1 MPGHI
6 HLKAASCTQTADAA
20 LRPGFRQRRQQI
32 DLAGMTLQ
40 QALCDGSRAAEV
52 AVDLE
57 RRMGVQQIRVGRP
70 RQQLLQI
77 LVCHPAV
84 QESRPQIDD
93 PCTAPARMTAAVDE
107 TADQCGTGSLAQFRR
122 VIRRDEVC
130 RIEGKQVR
138 DMAVTDLHLFIVLR
152 PLLDLT
158 VLADLQ
164 RRQLFQ
170 QTFQLC
176 GEVPVPVQQLAA
188 LDHVPEQHR
197 QNFRIH
203 KRTAAQT
210 ALCAALGFIG
220 ILRRDRRTSHQFAVL
235 VLRQIVH
242 EEQGSLTHCLIVLI
256 QEVQV
261 LSELVVFENVQTQ
274 PSRTHGP
281 DGRRHPQILGC
292 CVAPDVCVVVADKA
306 TAAVHRL
313 GSLPSRRTH
322 PLNQIEQ
329 RQVAFRQIADLCR
342 PVVHLG
348 VDVDGIAAAPS
359 RPHILVPDALE
370 IHGLCSR
377 TAGGQHQ
384 ISAVI
389 EVQHCQLAV
398 VDLELALLVV
408 ALVPTQPHEP
418 FICGQLAAAFA
429 VVRQGKA
436 HPAELFLVFRQMAVQ
451 QFLIAAV
458 CRIRGIHLCRI
469 LVLFPVV
476 KACADA
482 QQQGHFVRTL
492 HFQRTAYSADS
503 AAAKK
508 MPFRLPVPPS

>member
-1 MPGHI
+1 M
-6 HLKAASCTQTADAA
+6 
-20 LRPGFRQRRQQI
+20 
-32 DLAGMTLQ
+32 
-40 QALCDGSRAAEV
+40 
-52 AVDLE
+52 
-57 RRMGVQQIRVGRP
+57 
-70 RQQLLQI
+70 
-77 LVCHPAV
+77 
-84 QESRPQIDD
+84 
-93 PCTAPARMTAAVDE
+93 
-107 TADQCGTGSLAQFRR
+107 
-122 VIRRDEVC
+122 
-130 RIEGKQVR
+130 
-138 DMAVTDLHLFIVLR
+138 
-152 PLLDLT
+152 
-158 VLADLQ
+158 
-164 RRQLFQ
+164 
-170 QTFQLC
+170 
-176 GEVPVPVQQLAA
+176 
-188 LDHVPEQHR
+188 
-197 QNFRIH
+197 
-203 KRTAAQT
+203 
-210 ALCAALGFIG
+210 
-220 ILRRDRRTSHQFAVL
+220 
-235 VLRQIVH
+235 
-242 EEQGSLTHCLIVLI
+242 
-256 QEVQV
+256 
-261 LSELVVFENVQTQ
+261 SELVVFENVQTQ

-492 HFQRTAYSADS
+492 HFQRTAYSADGAAFGKSGQRRRKEDAVPAAGAAVIDQHIGIVGTRAAVVVVVVS
-503 AAAKK
+503 AVQSGTQVHHAGFACGN
-508 MPFRLPVPPS
+508 MQHQHSIRLGDERLTDIGDIVCRKAYGRQSVFQI